1 MLTIANNRVLD
12 FIDFLNKE
20 YPIKEEVK
28 ITCLHGYDAVRDDE
42 TEGQGFAVYLPE
54 QKYILLPMEIP
65 ENVQEEA
72 LKDPALERDFVIHNL
87 AHEYAH
93 AILRGYIDY
102 AGRNVSNYHYEDL
115 LRVEELYEKS
125 NLTNP
130 SVIVDTNH
138 NNSGKQ

>member
-1 MLTIANNRVLD
+1 MLTIANKRVLA

-72 LKDPALERDFVIHNL
+72 LKDPELERDFVIHNL

-93 AILRGYIDY
+93 AIQDEQG
-102 AGRNVSNYHYEDL
+102 DL
-115 LRVEELYEKS
+115 V
-125 NLTNP
+125 
-130 SVIVDTNH
+130 
-138 NNSGKQ
+138 SGKYELDFLDRDADEFADSAVAEFNLEYKE

>member
-1 MLTIANNRVLD
+1 MLTIANKRVLA

-72 LKDPALERDFVIHNL
+72 LKDPELERDFVIHNL
-87 AHEYAH
+87 AHEYEH
-93 AILRGYIDY
+93 ARQDEKGIL
-102 AGRNVSNYHYEDL
+102 NSNI
-115 LRVEELYEKS
+115 ELWVLDEKADEFADS
-125 NLTNP
+125 AVAKFNLEY
-130 SVIVDTNH
+130 
-138 NNSGKQ
+138 KE

>member
-1 MLTIANNRVLD
+1 MLTIANKRVLA
-12 FIDFLNKE
+12 FIDFLNKN

-42 TEGQGFAVYLPE
+42 TDGQGFAVYLPE

-72 LKDPALERDFVIHNL
+72 LKDPELERDFVIHNL

-93 AILRGYIDY
+93 AIQDEQG
-102 AGRNVSNYHYEDL
+102 DL
-115 LRVEELYEKS
+115 V
-125 NLTNP
+125 
-130 SVIVDTNH
+130 
-138 NNSGKQ
+138 SGKYELDFLDRDADAFADEAVAKFNFEYKE

>member
-1 MLTIANNRVLD
+1 MLTIANKRVLA

-42 TEGQGFAVYLPE
+42 TDGQGFAVYLPE

-72 LKDPALERDFVIHNL
+72 LKDPELERDFVIHNL

-93 AILRGYIDY
+93 AKQDEYGEFEKYDIEKLDNY
-102 AGRNVSNYHYEDL
+102 ADKFADETVARF
-115 LRVEELYEKS
+115 
-125 NLTNP
+125 NLEY
-130 SVIVDTNH
+130 
-138 NNSGKQ
+138 KE

>member
-1 MLTIANNRVLD
+1 MLTIANKRVLA

-42 TEGQGFAVYLPE
+42 TDGQGFAVYLPE

-72 LKDPALERDFVIHNL
+72 LKDPELERDFVIHNL
-87 AHEYAH
+87 AHEYSH
-93 AILRGYIDY
+93 AKQDESGDFEKYDIEKLDNY
-102 AGRNVSNYHYEDL
+102 ADKFADSAVA
-115 LRVEELYEKS
+115 KF
-125 NLTNP
+125 NLEY
-130 SVIVDTNH
+130 
-138 NNSGKQ
+138 KE

>member
-1 MLTIANNRVLD
+1 MLTIANKRVLA

-42 TEGQGFAVYLPE
+42 TDGQGFAVYLPE

-65 ENVQEEA
+65 ENIQEEA
-72 LKDPALERDFVIHNL
+72 LKDPELERDFVIHNL

-93 AILRGYIDY
+93 AIQDEQG
-102 AGRNVSNYHYEDL
+102 NL
-115 LRVEELYEKS
+115 L
-125 NLTNP
+125 
-130 SVIVDTNH
+130 
-138 NNSGKQ
+138 SGKYELDFLDRDADEFADSAVAEYNLEYRENKE

>member
-1 MLTIANNRVLD
+1 MLTIANKRLLA

-20 YPIKEEVK
+20 YPIKEEIK

-72 LKDPALERDFVIHNL
+72 LKDPELERDFVIHNL

-93 AILRGYIDY
+93 AKQDESGDFEKYDIEKLDNY
-102 AGRNVSNYHYEDL
+102 ADKFADSAVA
-115 LRVEELYEKS
+115 KF
-125 NLTNP
+125 NLEY
-130 SVIVDTNH
+130 
-138 NNSGKQ
+138 KE

>member
-1 MLTIANNRVLD
+1 MLTIANKRVLA

-42 TEGQGFAVYLPE
+42 TDGQGFAVYLPE

-65 ENVQEEA
+65 ENVQEES
-72 LKDPALERDFVIHNL
+72 LKDPELERDFVIHNL

-93 AILRGYIDY
+93 AIQDEQG
-102 AGRNVSNYHYEDL
+102 DL
-115 LRVEELYEKS
+115 V
-125 NLTNP
+125 
-130 SVIVDTNH
+130 
-138 NNSGKQ
+138 SGKYELDFLDRDADEFADNAVAEFNLEYKE